1 VRLKWTSPALGDL
14 QALRAYIEQD
24 NPKAARATVQ
34 RIRAAIKP
42 LIKHPGLGRPG
53 RVEGTR
59 ELVIAGLPYIVAY
72 RMKDQAVTV
81 LRVLHAARRWPTD
94 FQK

>member
-1 VRLKWTSPALGDL
+1 MRLKWTAPALGDL

-24 NPKAARATVQ
+24 NPKAARTTVQ

-59 ELVIAGLPYIVAY
+59 ELVISGLPYIVAY
-72 RMKDQAVTV
+72 RVKGQAVTI
-81 LRVLHAARRWPTD
+81 LRVLHAAKQWPVD